1 MATTGIKHPVF
12 APITARNAGA
22 KPTYGTGILIGKAT
36 KADITINTAEGKL
49 YADDALAEYDSKFQ
63 SGTVTFGV
71 DELTP
76 TKKAALFG
84 YTLDASGGTTVLKK
98 GATDVAP
105 HGGFGYYKTKKID
118 GVRKYEVKWMY
129 DVVFRETN
137 DNAETANENV
147 NFQTPEISGE
157 ILPVIGLGNDDWC
170 EEQICDTE
178 SAAQTVLHT
187 LANISGNPPLRTSAP
202 SATRGSSNTT
212 TTTTESGK

>member
-12 APITARNAGA
+12 APITARNTGA
-22 KPTYGTGILIGKAT
+22 KPTYGTGVLLGKAT

-63 SGTVTFGV
+63 SGSVSLGV

-76 TKKAALFG
+76 AKKAALFG
-84 YTLDASGGTTVLKK
+84 YTIDSSSGKQILKK
-98 GATDVAP
+98 GASDVAP

-118 GVRKYEVKWMY
+118 GARKYEVKWMY

-147 NFQTPEISGE
+147 NFQTSEIAGE
-157 ILPVIGLGNDDWC
+157 ILPIIGLGNDDWS

-178 SAAQTVLHT
+178 QAAITALHT
-187 LANISGNPPLRTSAP
+187 YANISGTPSLRSGSAP
-202 SATRGSSNTT
+202 SNTKGGSS
-212 TTTTESGK
+212 TTESGK